1 MALPVLSNDSVISLW
16 AEGREARNH
25 QNTLKAIDGDLFSY
39 NLKIGRWARQDP
51 RGYGNAPDGLG
62 HLPAIKRG
70 GAILM
75 GELVN
80 LKEYRALKAEQEAEQ
95 EMDEALKNINELEML
110 KNILEGIVKDLP
122 EIDASIMY
130 VPVEPKMDAFMHKD
144 DFDIAADLDGY
155 LTKLGLKYSE
165 DDE

>member
-1 MALPVLSNDSVISLW
+1 
-16 AEGREARNH
+16 
-25 QNTLKAIDGDLFSY
+25 
-39 NLKIGRWARQDP
+39 
-51 RGYGNAPDGLG
+51 
-62 HLPAIKRG
+62 
-70 GAILM
+70 M

-130 VPVEPKMDAFMHKD
+130 VPIEPKMDAFMHKD

-165 DDE
+165 DDGSEET

>member
-1 MALPVLSNDSVISLW
+1 
-16 AEGREARNH
+16 
-25 QNTLKAIDGDLFSY
+25 
-39 NLKIGRWARQDP
+39 
-51 RGYGNAPDGLG
+51 
-62 HLPAIKRG
+62 
-70 GAILM
+70 M

-80 LKEYRALKAEQEAEQ
+80 LKEYRAFKAEQEAEK

-110 KNILEGIVKDLP
+110 KNILQGIVKDLP

-130 VPVEPKMDAFMHKD
+130 VPIEPKMDAFMSKD

-165 DDE
+165 DDGTEDT